1 MAEEKIIRVNPNYK
15 YWEVFRLSGPE
26 EWEFWGDEIVGRG
39 DRYKTIEEY
48 QAAFEEYKKNH
59 NFVIIEEE

>member
-26 EWEFWGDEIVGRG
+26 EWEFWGRRDCRQRRSIQN
-39 DRYKTIEEY
+39 DRRISSS
-48 QAAFEEYKKNH
+48 
-59 NFVIIEEE
+59 I